1 LITEFAENEHL
12 SGLESLIIQQNNS
25 AVDSHFRV
33 IVNLPSDL
41 LREKIQDVLQMC
53 EVEFSFSGNKKDFY
67 TNNIQNV
74 LGTLLKENF
83 AYKVEESEME
93 LALGA
98 L

>member
-1 LITEFAENEHL
+1 
-12 SGLESLIIQQNNS
+12 
-25 AVDSHFRV
+25 
-33 IVNLPSDL
+33 
-41 LREKIQDVLQMC
+41 MC

-98 L
+98 LQAAIDSMGLLQLDETAHK